1 MADIDFNV
9 VFFHQLL
16 GTHFACAT
24 VLYPRKP
31 FFFSNASDLLS
42 NPDIFEYILWLYAT
56 YIIRQEIFSV
66 KIEWGK
72 KSGCCFAHQFTV
84 TKNSLLSVARHKQTQ
99 QHMPEQR
106 SCLQPWPNMEK
117 PVSKTT
123 SSPSSMHSLCVKKG
137 FSYKCI
143 KNLGYICACISLMF
157 ALKRLWC

>member
-1 MADIDFNV
+1 MIQIQYIISRLLRWLIRRAGHLLFVSFITTDASEPVGLSKARCFLSCDTIHHDAHMTFP
-9 VFFHQLL
+9 HRPGLL
-16 GTHFACAT
+16 GYLVPWSGRNS
-24 VLYPRKP
+24 VL
-31 FFFSNASDLLS
+31 L
-42 NPDIFEYILWLYAT
+42 T
-56 YIIRQEIFSV
+56 
-66 KIEWGK
+66 
-72 KSGCCFAHQFTV
+72 
-84 TKNSLLSVARHKQTQ
+84 RHKQTQ